1 MRRRSLLVQTLV
13 TGAAVLLVAATA
25 TLLLIRS
32 IDQERDGTALAG
44 RAEKIVASGSA
55 LERFVVDMETGLRGY
70 LITGDERFLQPTN
83 EALQLYPG
91 TVEGLGR
98 MLGAGPDHRRLDR
111 ISADIDAYVADYLKP
126 QIVLGR
132 RDLPAARGMINSRA
146 GKQRVDEL
154 RRQFGE
160 LVAAQSHLADAA
172 TERSQRAARRARI
185 TAIVGLSLAALL
197 VVGSIALEIGTVM
210 LPVRRLAAAAQ
221 RIEAGDLSA
230 RVPVGNVRQAEELKR
245 MSRAFNRMG
254 DSVQAANDERVELQR
269 AKDDFFA
276 LISHELRTPLTAI
289 VGYAELLLEDQSLPP
304 EQQHKFID
312 VINRNSRRL
321 LRLVGDMLFI
331 ARMEAG
337 GLDFERIGFDLSQ
350 VVRESV
356 ETFGPRAER
365 GRVEL
370 RAEIAELGSRT
381 GDPGRMG
388 QAIDNLISNAIKFTP
403 RGGRVTVRAVRG
415 EGGEPIIEV
424 SDTGRGISEE
434 DQQRLFDR
442 FFRAASAKRDAVE
455 GTGLGLSI
463 VKAIVDGH
471 DGEVSVRSA
480 MHEGTTFRIT
490 LPA

>member
-1 MRRRSLLVQTLV
+1 
-13 TGAAVLLVAATA
+13 
-25 TLLLIRS
+25 
-32 IDQERDGTALAG
+32 
-44 RAEKIVASGSA
+44 
-55 LERFVVDMETGLRGY
+55 
-70 LITGDERFLQPTN
+70 
-83 EALQLYPG
+83 
-91 TVEGLGR
+91 
-98 MLGAGPDHRRLDR
+98 
-111 ISADIDAYVADYLKP
+111 
-126 QIVLGR
+126 
-132 RDLPAARGMINSRA
+132 
-146 GKQRVDEL
+146 
-154 RRQFGE
+154 
-160 LVAAQSHLADAA
+160 
-172 TERSQRAARRARI
+172 
-185 TAIVGLSLAALL
+185 
-197 VVGSIALEIGTVM
+197 
-210 LPVRRLAAAAQ
+210 
-221 RIEAGDLSA
+221 
-230 RVPVGNVRQAEELKR
+230 
-245 MSRAFNRMG
+245 
-254 DSVQAANDERVELQR
+254 
-269 AKDDFFA
+269 
-276 LISHELRTPLTAI
+276 
-289 VGYAELLLEDQSLPP
+289 DQSLPP

-370 RAEIAELGSRT
+370 RAEVAELGSRT
-381 GDPGRMG
+381 GDPGRLG

-403 RGGRVTVRAVRG
+403 RGGRVTVRAVHG

-480 MHEGTTFRIT
+480 VHEGTTFRIT